1 MMATRTHI
9 LKMDKK
15 KLGSI
20 QKEGLTDLWLQ
31 IGHGS
36 GQRPLAV
43 EMRGGGCVCGGRE
56 TEMMSAWVMVVVV
69 GGYHHTHPHNLVL

>member
-56 TEMMSAWVMVVVV
+56 TEMMSAWVM
-69 GGYHHTHPHNLVL
+69 